1 MSQPTTT
8 PFIPAQPIQACGWE
22 SSYSGLSHASA
33 QTPTMAPYCPQSQA
47 QVPCLVFRAQGGQP
61 YPKLVHVG
69 TALAPGSELLAP
81 GVKSKAC
88 VMPHINEFLRE
99 RSHALSTVTHLLVI
113 FLFLHVAPSFQT
125 IRIPPSRPAAPLP
138 SSGKPPIPTP
148 YGDLVNINH
157 SFL

>member
-61 YPKLVHVG
+61 HPKLVHVG

-99 RSHALSTVTHLLVI
+99 RSNALSTVTHLLVI
-113 FLFLHVAPSFQT
+113 FPLLACRTLFSDHQNPT
-125 IRIPPSRPAAPLP
+125 IKASCTAAFLRKTSHSHSLRRPCQ
-138 SSGKPPIPTP
+138 
-148 YGDLVNINH
+148 H
-157 SFL
+157 